1 MAPGVGRLGPIEL
14 DSFPYSFRK
23 DLVVHEAHRHP
34 YIESLGLL
42 FLLKLRCDDSFGRRP
57 HGCWRLLFVLVLM
70 PWLKKYRVSGFEQ
83 GRDITELQDKIAAAG
98 EDESRKQELE
108 EELDDLIKRHE
119 KSDEKEV
126 ETMKKELQY
135 LRQRVLILMKQKGY
149 ARSEV

>member
-1 MAPGVGRLGPIEL
+1 M
-14 DSFPYSFRK
+14 
-23 DLVVHEAHRHP
+23 HEAHRHP

-57 HGCWRLLFVLVLM
+57 NGCWRLLFVLILM

>member
-1 MAPGVGRLGPIEL
+1 
-14 DSFPYSFRK
+14 
-23 DLVVHEAHRHP
+23 
-34 YIESLGLL
+34 
-42 FLLKLRCDDSFGRRP
+42 
-57 HGCWRLLFVLVLM
+57 M
-70 PWLKKYRVSGFEQ
+70 PWLKKYRVSGYEQ

-135 LRQRVLILMKQKGY
+135 LRQRVSVLMKQKGY
-149 ARSEV
+149 VRSEL

>member
-42 FLLKLRCDDSFGRRP
+42 FLLKLQCGASFGRRP
-57 HGCWRLLFVLVLM
+57 HGCWRLLFVLTLM
-70 PWLKKYRVSGFEQ
+70 PWLKKYRVSGYEQ

-135 LRQRVLILMKQKGY
+135 LRQRVLVLMKQKGY
-149 ARSEV
+149 VRSEL